1 MRYTASRLGRCGLGL
16 LLALCAAAASPAAA
30 VAQPAANPHAPA
42 GPAAP
47 APAADKADAAHL
59 FPPDAV
65 SQHVLAV
72 GDKRLAYTATAG
84 TLPLVGPKGAVSA
97 HIFFVA
103 YTLDAKAADR
113 PVTFVF
119 NGGPGAASAFL
130 HLGALGPRAVNFSA
144 NGAAAVQPVALADN
158 PDAWLDFTDLVFV
171 DPVATGFSRSAA
183 GTDEADKAFFG
194 VEKDADAMAD
204 FVRLYLTRAGRSLAS
219 VFLAGESYGGFRV
232 ALLANRL
239 IGSGMAV
246 KGVVMI
252 SPALEFSM
260 LRGDRYVPLPAAL
273 ALPSIAAT
281 HLERRDGPAGSLEI
295 LPEVERFA
303 RSGYL
308 VHLAAGVKGNAEID
322 RTLARYTG
330 LPATPIRDHNSRVT
344 VRTFTHEYEK
354 GGDRVLSRYDA
365 TVTAPVPRR
374 SEIRFDPILD
384 GAVSVLT
391 PAFTQYARGRAGLSH
406 RPRILP
412 AQPRGQRPLGLRHLL
427 DATGVRRRARRAA
440 DRTHALPGA
449 GRAHR
454 PRLHRPGHALR
465 GLAVPDRP
473 AGAARGSA
481 AGRAQGLP
489 RRPHDVPAAHLAQRT
504 DPGCPRLLSQ
514 RPEGAVTPLASVEPA
529 SRRLRPSTTRVAPQ
543 WRACRTAAMPIIPAP
558 GNGEGWTCATNR

>member
-1 MRYTASRLGRCGLGL
+1 VAGDLSLWSLTLFKPSWCGMRYTTSRLGRCGLGL
-16 LLALCAAAASPAAA
+16 LLALCAAAANPAAA

-42 GPAAP
+42 GPTAP
-47 APAADKADAAHL
+47 AQTTDKADAAHL

-72 GDKRLAYTATAG
+72 GDQRLAYTATAG
-84 TLPLVGPKGAVSA
+84 TLPLVGRKGAVSA

-103 YTLDAKAADR
+103 YTLDAKAAER

-144 NGAAAVQPVALADN
+144 NGAAAVQPVVLADN

-281 HLERRDGPAGSLEI
+281 HLERRDGPAGSLET

-330 LPATPIRDHNSRVT
+330 LPADTIRDHNSRVT

-354 GGDRVLSRYDA
+354 GGARVLSRYDA

-391 PAFTQYARGRAGLSH
+391 PAFTQYARGELGYRTDLEYFLLNREVSSRWDFGTSATRQGFAG
-406 RPRILP
+406 
-412 AQPRGQRPLGLRHLL
+412 AL
-427 DATGVRRRARRAA
+427 DELQTA
-440 DRTHALPGA
+440 RTHYPALGVLIAHGYTDLVTPYGVSQYLIDQLAPLEA
-449 GRAHR
+449 GRPVELKVYR
-454 PRLHRPGHALR
+454 GGHMMY
-465 GLAVPDRP
+465 
-473 AGAARGSA
+473 
-481 AGRAQGLP
+481 
-489 RRPHDVPAAHLAQRT
+489 
-504 DPGCPRLLSQ
+504 
-514 RPEGAVTPLASVEPA
+514 
-529 SRRLRPSTTRVAPQ
+529 LRPTSRGALTQDVRTFYRSVLKAP
-543 WRACRTAAMPIIPAP
+543 
-558 GNGEGWTCATNR
+558 

>member
-1 MRYTASRLGRCGLGL
+1 MQYTASRLGRCGLGL

-103 YTLDAKAADR
+103 YTLDGRAADR

-204 FVRLYLTRAGRSLAS
+204 FVRLYLTRAGRSLAP

-273 ALPSIAAT
+273 GAAIDC
-281 HLERRDGPAGSLEI
+281 RDA
-295 LPEVERFA
+295 
-303 RSGYL
+303 
-308 VHLAAGVKGNAEID
+308 
-322 RTLARYTG
+322 
-330 LPATPIRDHNSRVT
+330 
-344 VRTFTHEYEK
+344 
-354 GGDRVLSRYDA
+354 
-365 TVTAPVPRR
+365 
-374 SEIRFDPILD
+374 
-384 GAVSVLT
+384 
-391 PAFTQYARGRAGLSH
+391 
-406 RPRILP
+406 
-412 AQPRGQRPLGLRHLL
+412 
-427 DATGVRRRARRAA
+427 
-440 DRTHALPGA
+440 PGA
-449 GRAHR
+449 
-454 PRLHRPGHALR
+454 P
-465 GLAVPDRP
+465 
-473 AGAARGSA
+473 
-481 AGRAQGLP
+481 
-489 RRPHDVPAAHLAQRT
+489 
-504 DPGCPRLLSQ
+504 
-514 RPEGAVTPLASVEPA
+514 
-529 SRRLRPSTTRVAPQ
+529 
-543 WRACRTAAMPIIPAP
+543 
-558 GNGEGWTCATNR
+558 